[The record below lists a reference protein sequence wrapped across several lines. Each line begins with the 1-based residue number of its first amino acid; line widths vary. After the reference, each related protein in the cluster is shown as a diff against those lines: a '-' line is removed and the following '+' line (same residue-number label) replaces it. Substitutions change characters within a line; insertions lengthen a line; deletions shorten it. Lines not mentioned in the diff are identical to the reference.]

1 MAARRSTALADR
13 PTLLVG
19 AGRLKTLSATSRSV
33 NMSGRPL
40 WLLLGFAATAC
51 AIAGAVL
58 PLVPTT
64 PFLLVA
70 AYAFARSS
78 PRLHAWLLGHP
89 RFGPLITDWQ
99 RHGAISRGAKAGALT
114 VIGLT
119 PLITLAMQASTWI
132 LVVQLIVLVPVTLF
146 IVTRPD
152 RPREPAPHE

>member
-1 MAARRSTALADR
+1 
-13 PTLLVG
+13 
-19 AGRLKTLSATSRSV
+19 
-33 NMSGRPL
+33 
-40 WLLLGFAATAC
+40 LLGFAGTAC
-51 AIAGAVL
+51 AIAGALL